1 MNASD
6 FFCFHNIICALIFCL
21 MRKLENGVLMQVFKH
36 QNSNPRIFFIVACI
50 CLFATTAWAGPYSGG
65 QFGLYGLYVFLYLAL
80 PAVLILTIAKTIFW
94 SKLTAEASGQK
105 LLILKT
111 IASFALA
118 ALEFFFATAIISVIA
133 IVSGQVPLVA
143 EIDRYTSWAALTGWV
158 LFFLILGRL
167 DIRNNHWLMKKA
179 ESSQSDRTFPKK
191 FIYAGAIG
199 LWLALGI
206 LGILVCLLSL
216 R

>member
-1 MNASD
+1 
-6 FFCFHNIICALIFCL
+6 
-21 MRKLENGVLMQVFKH
+21 MQTFKH
-36 QNSNPRIFFIVACI
+36 PNRNPRNFFIGASS
-50 CLFATTAWAGPYSGG
+50 CLCTTPAWAGPYSGG

-80 PAVLILTIAKTIFW
+80 PAILILTIAKTIFW

-105 LLILKT
+105 LLVLKAA
-111 IASFALA
+111 ASFALA
-118 ALEFFFATAIISVIA
+118 ALEFLFATAIISVIA
-133 IVSGQVPLVA
+133 VVSGQVPLVA
-143 EIDRYTSWAALTGWV
+143 EIDRYTSWGALTGWV

-167 DIRNNHWLMKKA
+167 DIRNNYWLMKKA
-179 ESSQSDRTFPKK
+179 ESRQPDKLFPKK